1 MSTLDPSIVIGITQ
15 LAAETVAAVYK
26 AESDGP
32 TPSELGSRL
41 LDIAVMAAPIAEL
54 RSHLDALDAASA
66 DRIVDI
72 AEEAAIAGR
81 KLGG

>member
-1 MSTLDPSIVIGITQ
+1 MSTIDPSIVIGITQ

-32 TPSELGSRL
+32 TPSELASRL
-41 LDIAVMAAPIAEL
+41 VDIGVGLVPVAEL
-54 RSHLDALDAASA
+54 RGYLDALDAASA

-72 AEEAAIAGR
+72 AEEAKLAAK

>member
-1 MSTLDPSIVIGITQ
+1 MSSLDPAIIIGITQ

-32 TPSELGSRL
+32 SPSELASRL
-41 LDIAVMAAPIAEL
+41 IDIGVQLVPVQEL
-54 RSHLDALDAASA
+54 RGYLDALDAASA

-72 AEEAAIAGR
+72 AEEAKLAAK